1 VKNIIRI
8 FITIIFVFAA
18 TTFSQND
25 ADKVLNDLQTKYDTI
40 KDLSV
45 EFTQSGNEKNKL
57 AGMLILK
64 KENKL
69 RIDTRNLIIVT
80 DGTTSWSYN
89 KKQNKVIISKY
100 DENDPGVFSINELVY
115 KLPADSEIKL
125 TIENGQNV
133 LTLTPNSYEYSNYIF
148 HFNRVLFLV
157 LTTAPVIMFPT
168 AFHFQSAP
176 VLPYCRHSVR
186 QFLLPQADQQYAR
199 LWNIQVLIFAEVKIP
214 SLVDDER

>member
-1 VKNIIRI
+1 MKNIIRI
-8 FITIIFVFAA
+8 FITIIFIFTA

-45 EFTQSGNEKNKL
+45 EFTQSGNGKNKL
-57 AGMLILK
+57 AGILILK

-89 KKQNKVIISKY
+89 KKQNKVIISNY
-100 DENDPGVFSINELVY
+100 DENDPGVFSISELVY
-115 KLPADSEIKL
+115 ELPADSEIKL

-133 LTLTPNSYEYSNYIF
+133 LTLTPNSYEYNFNSVKLYLSEDNLISKVVIDDAAIGKVEAKFSNYKLNQNLKDSEF
-148 HFNRVLFLV
+148 LFN
-157 LTTAPVIMFPT
+157 PPEG
-168 AFHFQSAP
+168 S
-176 VLPYCRHSVR
+176 
-186 QFLLPQADQQYAR
+186 
-199 LWNIQVLIFAEVKIP
+199 KIID
-214 SLVDDER
+214 LR

>member
-1 VKNIIRI
+1 MKNIIRI
-8 FITIIFVFAA
+8 FITIIFVFTA

-25 ADKVLNDLQTKYDTI
+25 AGKVLNDLQTKYDTI

-45 EFTQSGNEKNKL
+45 EFTQSGNGKNKL

-133 LTLTPNSYEYSNYIF
+133 LTLTPNSYEYNFNSVKLYLSEDNLISKIVLNDVAIGKVEAKFSNYQLNQNLKDSEF
-148 HFNRVLFLV
+148 LFNPPEG
-157 LTTAPVIMFPT
+157 T
-168 AFHFQSAP
+168 
-176 VLPYCRHSVR
+176 
-186 QFLLPQADQQYAR
+186 
-199 LWNIQVLIFAEVKIP
+199 KIID
-214 SLVDDER
+214 LR

>member
-8 FITIIFVFAA
+8 FITIIFVFTA

-45 EFTQSGNEKNKL
+45 EFTQSGNGKNKL

-133 LTLTPNSYEYSNYIF
+133 LTLTPNSYEYNFNSVKLYLSEDNLISKIVLNDVAIGKVEAKFSNYQLNQNLKDSEF
-148 HFNRVLFLV
+148 LFNPPEG
-157 LTTAPVIMFPT
+157 T
-168 AFHFQSAP
+168 
-176 VLPYCRHSVR
+176 
-186 QFLLPQADQQYAR
+186 
-199 LWNIQVLIFAEVKIP
+199 KIID
-214 SLVDDER
+214 LR

>member
-1 VKNIIRI
+1 MKNIIRI
-8 FITIIFVFAA
+8 FITIIFVFTA

-25 ADKVLNDLQTKYDTI
+25 AGKVLNDLQTKYDTI

-45 EFTQSGNEKNKL
+45 EFTQSGNGKNKL

-133 LTLTPNSYEYSNYIF
+133 LTLTPNSYEYNFNSVKLYLSEDNLISKIVLNDVVIGKVEAKFSNYQLNQNLKDSEF
-148 HFNRVLFLV
+148 SFNPPEG
-157 LTTAPVIMFPT
+157 T
-168 AFHFQSAP
+168 
-176 VLPYCRHSVR
+176 
-186 QFLLPQADQQYAR
+186 
-199 LWNIQVLIFAEVKIP
+199 KIID
-214 SLVDDER
+214 LR

>member
-1 VKNIIRI
+1 MKNIIRI
-8 FITIIFVFAA
+8 FITIIFVFTA

-45 EFTQSGNEKNKL
+45 EFTQSGNGKNKL

-133 LTLTPNSYEYSNYIF
+133 LTLTPNSYEYNFNSVKLYLSEDNLISKIVLNDVAIGKVEAKFSNYQLNQNLKDSEF
-148 HFNRVLFLV
+148 LFNPPEG
-157 LTTAPVIMFPT
+157 T
-168 AFHFQSAP
+168 
-176 VLPYCRHSVR
+176 
-186 QFLLPQADQQYAR
+186 
-199 LWNIQVLIFAEVKIP
+199 KIID
-214 SLVDDER
+214 LR